1 MLNTLVLHQMHKKV
15 SRLGHI
21 RTVKNSD
28 KLLLD
33 MICLFEEDD
42 RHVRRAF
49 ALSIR
54 TLQIRA
60 GVKDQTWQ
68 V

>member
-1 MLNTLVLHQMHKKV
+1 MFNMGAIQGIYKK
-15 SRLGHI
+15 SSKLQSN